1 MGTTASPER
10 PPLWVAQLPRTNNGE
25 LRIRRLMI
33 ANRGEIA
40 SRVIKTCRKLNIT
53 SIAIYASEDASSQ
66 HCTEADEAINLGS
79 IEQPTGNPFLNIKG
93 LVKIALA
100 CKADAIHPGYGYLSE
115 NAQFADA
122 VRDAGII
129 YIGPNSQAILT
140 LGDKR
145 SAKEYLLEHEPN
157 VPLIPGYTGS
167 FSGIDLEEQAS
178 KIGFPVMVKA
188 SAGGGGRGMRIVR
201 DQTSLRDEVELAQ
214 SEAQR
219 SFGSSDCILEKYIAS
234 GKHVE
239 VQIMGDSSGEV
250 ISLWERDCSV
260 QRRHQKVVEESPCAW
275 LSQEQRERIC
285 AAAVK
290 IGKLLKYEGAGTVE
304 FMVDIQTG
312 EFYFLEVNA
321 RLQVEHPITEECT
334 GLDIV
339 SLQLYVASGGL
350 LRNIEAFDRIP
361 QNGHAIECRLC
372 AEDPDQNFAPQNG
385 LVRLWK
391 PSPEYQG
398 RDIRYETAIS
408 SGGRV
413 SIHFDSMI
421 AKIVVWAP
429 TRSLAIQKMV
439 KVLANTACM
448 GVRTNQLFLQAC
460 LTHSSFNEVDYTTA
474 FIPANLDELLK
485 YPDRLLDHQMQTKL
499 SILAPLLGRTMEN
512 AHRKRNGRSVF
523 KSIRPGFRNQPYD
536 KVNVHS
542 DIVTKYDAIANG
554 EKQPRIYSWSYGH
567 GTICRV
573 GTVPEVLKKEDQS
586 DKQSATSAVT
596 NAYNLLSTSLRNGH
610 FRGSEEFDVHI
621 HSLSAETIEA
631 EYEQSWKVGKI
642 VASVNQTLFE
652 VTLATEDV
660 FEATSEIDTAG
671 SKKIYLHLPTLGTYI
686 EYRCYS
692 LLSYYES
699 QRSAASGGAEADGG
713 AITAPM
719 PCKVLRV
726 LKKNGDSVKTGE
738 IVLVVE
744 SMKMEINIS
753 VSRNGIFETSVRQG
767 DGIDQGVVLC
777 LVHDE
782 EVTKS

>member
-1 MGTTASPER
+1 MA
-10 PPLWVAQLPRTNNGE
+10 V
-25 LRIRRLMI
+25 
-33 ANRGEIA
+33 
-40 SRVIKTCRKLNIT
+40 KLF
-53 SIAIYASEDASSQ
+53 AGADRDRDASSQ
-66 HCTEADEAINLGS
+66 HCVEADEAINLGS
-79 IEQPTGNPFLNIKG
+79 IDQPTGNPFLNIEG
-93 LVKIALA
+93 LVKTALA
-100 CKADAIHPGYGYLSE
+100 SKADAVHPGYGYLSE

-122 VRDAGII
+122 VRAAGII
-129 YIGPNSQAILT
+129 FIGPSSKAILT

-145 SAKEYLLEHEPN
+145 SAKEYLLEHEPS

-201 DQTSLRDEVELAQ
+201 DQASLRDEVDLAQ

-219 SFGSSDCILEKYIAS
+219 SFGSSDCILEKYIDS

-250 ISLWERDCSV
+250 VSLWERDCSV

-275 LSQEQRERIC
+275 LNQEQRERIC
-285 AAAVK
+285 ATAVK
-290 IGKLLKYEGAGTVE
+290 IGKLLGYEGAGTVE

-334 GLDIV
+334 GLDVV

-350 LRNIEAFDRIP
+350 LKDIQGIDSIP

-372 AEDPDQNFAPQNG
+372 AEDPEQNFAPQNG

-398 RDIRYETAIS
+398 RDIRYETSIR

-413 SIHFDSMI
+413 SIYFDSMI

-429 TRSLAIQKMV
+429 TRAQAIQKMV
-439 KVLANTACM
+439 KVLANTACV

-460 LTHSSFNEVDYTTA
+460 LTHPSFSRVDYTTA
-474 FIPANLDELLK
+474 FIPTNLEALLD
-485 YPDRLLDHQMQTKL
+485 YPNRLLDAQMQTKL
-499 SILAPLLGRTMEN
+499 SVLAPLLGRTLQKASRKSN
-512 AHRKRNGRSVF
+512 ARSLF
-523 KSIRPGFRNQPYD
+523 KSVRPGFRNQPYD

-542 DIVTKYDAIANG
+542 DIATKYDAVANA
-554 EKQPRIYSWSYGH
+554 EIQPRIYTWNYDHS
-567 GTICRV
+567 TTCRV
-573 GTVPEVLKKEDQS
+573 GAVPEYKTLEDQS
-586 DKQSATSAVT
+586 ETQSATSVVT

-610 FRGSEEFDVHI
+610 VRGSENLDVHI
-621 HSLSAETIEA
+621 HSLSSETIEA
-631 EYEQSWKVGKI
+631 EHEPSWKVGKMVVSI
-642 VASVNQTLFE
+642 NQTLFE
-652 VTLATEDV
+652 VTVATEDL

-671 SKKIYLHLPTLGTYI
+671 SRKIYLHLPTLGTFI

-699 QRSAASGGAEADGG
+699 QRSAAAGGADASGG

-726 LKKNGDSVKTGE
+726 MKKNGDAVKTGE
-738 IVLVVE
+738 IVMVVE

-753 VSRNGIFETSVRQG
+753 ASKDGIFESSVRQG

-777 LVHDE
+777 LVNDE
-782 EVTKS
+782 EKSKKT

>member
-1 MGTTASPER
+1 M
-10 PPLWVAQLPRTNNGE
+10 
-25 LRIRRLMI
+25 
-33 ANRGEIA
+33 
-40 SRVIKTCRKLNIT
+40 
-53 SIAIYASEDASSQ
+53 D
-66 HCTEADEAINLGS
+66 
-79 IEQPTGNPFLNIKG
+79 IEG
-93 LVKIALA
+93 LVKTALA

-122 VRDAGII
+122 VRAAGMI
-129 YIGPNSQAILT
+129 YIGPSSRAILT

-145 SAKEYLLEHEPN
+145 SAKEYLLEHEPS

-201 DQTSLRDEVELAQ
+201 DQASLREEVDLAQ

-350 LRNIEAFDRIP
+350 LRNIKELDSIP
-361 QNGHAIECRLC
+361 QNGHTIECRLC

-391 PSPEYQG
+391 PSSEYQG
-398 RDIRYETAIS
+398 RDIRYETAIK

-439 KVLANTACM
+439 KVLANTACI

-460 LTHSSFNEVDYTTA
+460 LTHPSFNKVDYTTA
-474 FIPANLDELLK
+474 FIPTNLE
-485 YPDRLLDHQMQTKL
+485 RLLDYPNRLLDPQTQTKL
-499 SILAPLLGRTMEN
+499 SVLAPLLSRTLQKAN
-512 AHRKRNGRSVF
+512 RKNNGRSVF
-523 KSIRPGFRNQPYD
+523 KSVRPGFRNQPYD

-542 DIVTKYDAIANG
+542 DITTKYDAVANG
-554 EKQPRIYSWSYGH
+554 EIQPRIHTWNYDPSI
-567 GTICRV
+567 TCRV
-573 GTVPEVLKKEDQS
+573 GAVPDFPAKEDKS

-610 FRGSEEFDVHI
+610 VRGSEKFDIHI
-621 HSLSAETIEA
+621 LLLSTETIEA
-631 EYEQSWKVGKI
+631 EHEPSWKVGKM
-642 VASVNQTLFE
+642 VASIDQTLFE
-652 VTLATEDV
+652 VTLATDEV

-671 SKKIYLHLPTLGTYI
+671 SRKIYLHLPTLGTFI

-699 QRSAASGGAEADGG
+699 QRSAASGGADAAGG

-738 IVLVVE
+738 IVMVVE

-753 VSRNGIFETSVRQG
+753 ASKDGTFETSVRQG

-777 LVHDE
+777 LVNDE
-782 EVTKS
+782 EAKKT

>member
-1 MGTTASPER
+1 
-10 PPLWVAQLPRTNNGE
+10 
-25 LRIRRLMI
+25 
-33 ANRGEIA
+33 
-40 SRVIKTCRKLNIT
+40 
-53 SIAIYASEDASSQ
+53 
-66 HCTEADEAINLGS
+66 
-79 IEQPTGNPFLNIKG
+79 
-93 LVKIALA
+93 
-100 CKADAIHPGYGYLSE
+100 LSE

-122 VRDAGII
+122 VRAAGII
-129 YIGPNSQAILT
+129 YIGPSSQAILT

-145 SAKEYLLEHEPN
+145 SAKEYLLEHEPSI
-157 VPLIPGYTGS
+157 PLIPGYSGS
-167 FSGIDLEEQAS
+167 FSGKELEEQAS
-178 KIGFPVMVKA
+178 RIGFPVMIKA

-201 DQTSLRDEVELAQ
+201 DQASLQEEVELAQ

-239 VQIMGDSSGEV
+239 VQIMGDSMGEV

-260 QRRHQKVVEESPCAW
+260 QRRHQKIIEESPCAW

-285 AAAVK
+285 AAAVR
-290 IGKLLKYEGAGTVE
+290 IGKLLRYEGAGTVE

-334 GLDIV
+334 GFDLV

-350 LRNIEAFDRIP
+350 LQHIKGIGNIP

-372 AEDPDQNFAPQNG
+372 AEDPDQNFAPQHG

-391 PSPEYQG
+391 PSHEYQG
-398 RDIRYETAIS
+398 RDVRYETAIQ

-413 SIHFDSMI
+413 SIYFDSMI

-429 TRSLAIQKMV
+429 TRSLAIQKMT
-439 KVLANTACM
+439 KVLANTPCV

-460 LTHSSFNEVDYTTA
+460 LTHPGFNRVDYTTA
-474 FIPANLDELLK
+474 FIPTNLET
-485 YPDRLLDHQMQTKL
+485 LLDHSNRSLDFQLQTKL
-499 SILAPLLGRTMEN
+499 SVLAPLFGRTLQKAN
-512 AHRKRNGRSVF
+512 KKNNTRSLF
-523 KSIRPGFRNQPYD
+523 RSIRPGFRNQPYD

-542 DIVTKYDAIANG
+542 DIATRYDAAANG
-554 EKQPRIYSWSYGH
+554 ETQPRVYTWNYDHS
-567 GTICRV
+567 TTCRV
-573 GTVPEVLKKEDQS
+573 GAVPKYAAPEDQDS
-586 DKQSATSAVT
+586 KQSATSAVT
-596 NAYNLLSTSLRNGH
+596 NAYNLLSTSLRDGH
-610 FRGSEEFDVHI
+610 IRGSENFDVHI
-621 HSLSAETIEA
+621 HSITSDTIEA
-631 EYEQSWKVGKI
+631 EREPPWKVGKMVVSI
-642 VASVNQTLFE
+642 DQTLIE
-652 VTLATEDV
+652 VAVATEDL

-671 SKKIYLHLPTLGTYI
+671 SRKIYLHLPTLGTFV

-692 LLSYYES
+692 LLSYFES
-699 QRSAASGGAEADGG
+699 QRSAAAGGADASGGA
-713 AITAPM
+713 IMAPM

-753 VSRNGIFETSVRQG
+753 ASKDGIFETSVRQG
-767 DGIDQGVVLC
+767 DGVDQGVVLC
-777 LVHDE
+777 LLNDKE
-782 EVTKS
+782 KSKT